1 MQARL
6 GNLDLNR
13 NLPEYTRRLFLSG
26 PVVQPG
32 LEMSP
37 ERTSALHAET
47 LSRPHGRE
55 FESPPAHHSS
65 LSQNEATSLR
75 NRLRET
81 VLERGLN
88 ELRSV
93 QHSRS
98 RQGKTG
104 GSDRWHIRDCDD
116 SFGLE
121 P

>member
-65 LSQNEATSLR
+65 LSPKRSNVFEKSLK
-75 NRLRET
+75 LES
-81 VLERGLN
+81 VLGGLN

-98 RQGKTG
+98 RQRKTG

-116 SFGLE
+116 SS
-121 P
+121 